1 MSREAARSSADS
13 GQVQVDH
20 GTGRAPWAVD
30 AETGRCTAD
39 ADSHSPDSVRGGRVE
54 LVLLDV
60 GGPIYDDSW
69 YREALLRATCE
80 LVAENG
86 GVLVEA
92 EFQRVYDA
100 RRQAQSGSLRTAIAE
115 HFLGTGQRE
124 RLSDRA
130 ESYWFYP
137 PAALHPDV
145 LPALRELSERYRL
158 AVVANQRAVVLDAL
172 RRDGVAGFI
181 DFWAISE
188 LVGAAKPDPAIFRH
202 ALQQAGVSPQHAVHV
217 GNRLDSD
224 VRGAQQLGMRT
235 VWVVRGEAPPD
246 PTQQQLREPDIAVF
260 SLAEAPGAVE
270 RLQQRAR

>member
-1 MSREAARSSADS
+1 MSSPTAGSPAGSGGPTRARPLSGAVASRPSS
-13 GQVQVDH
+13 
-20 GTGRAPWAVD
+20 
-30 AETGRCTAD
+30 
-39 ADSHSPDSVRGGRVE
+39 GGEPVE

-60 GGPIYDDSW
+60 GGPIYDDAW

-100 RRQAQSGSLRTAIAE
+100 RRQSQSGSLRTAIAE
-115 HFLGTGQRE
+115 HFLTPGDRD

-145 LPALRELSERYRL
+145 LPALRELSERYRIAL
-158 AVVANQRAVVLDAL
+158 VANQRSLVVDAL
-172 RRDGVAGFI
+172 RRDGVA
-181 DFWAISE
+181 DYVDHWAISE
-188 LVGAAKPDPAIFRH
+188 LVGAAKPDPAIFRY
-202 ALQQAGVSPQHAVHV
+202 ALDRAGVPAERAVHI

-224 VRGAQQLGMRT
+224 VRGAQRLGIRT

-246 PTQQQLREPDIAVF
+246 PTPEQLAEPDVAVF
-260 SLAEAPGAVE
+260 SMAEAPGAVE
-270 RLQQRAR
+270 RLQLRT